1 MDTRSSSTP
10 PDEEYR
16 FGDMAG
22 VFARAGAMAPLLRG
36 LRWAETAVGEPSRWP
51 QSLRSA
57 ASICLGAKYPI
68 AIYWG
73 RDLTLIY
80 NEAWSSIPGD
90 KHPWALGRS
99 GSEVWPEIWHIVG
112 PQFEAALAGEGMFT
126 ADSLLPMLRHGYL
139 EETYFDYNL
148 SPIIAEDGRIEGVF
162 NAGIETTERVLTE
175 RRHQLMAEVAAA
187 TANAIG
193 ALDACTSVADA
204 LESDPATIPF
214 ALVYLFPT
222 PRLARLAAS
231 VAVTPGTAHAPD
243 AVRLDREGGDP
254 WRLGE
259 VRRTRVPIVIDDLSD
274 ADPLPAG
281 DWPVPPRSAV
291 SLPII
296 RGGMASRRPVL
307 GALVVGTPGG
317 RPLDAAMVGFFGLL
331 AEHLASAIVN
341 AEIDEEER
349 RSFEIEHHIAAT
361 LQRSLIPELPEVEGV
376 DLRGRYLP
384 GVDGIEVGGDWYD
397 ALALPGGEVALVMG
411 DVMGK
416 GVPAAAQM
424 GQLRNALRAYLLE
437 GFGPAEALARLNHL
451 TISLSDASFATVLC
465 VFYDPATRRIRW
477 SRAGHLPPLVR
488 TAAGAT
494 MYFDEGG
501 SPPLA
506 VFPDATF
513 GDSHARLEPGDAL
526 VLYTDGLIER
536 RGEGIDVGLARFAE
550 QVTGLDTAPG
560 MIDRIIAPVVEIERR
575 DDVAVMVLVCE

>member
-1 MDTRSSSTP
+1 
-10 PDEEYR
+10 
-16 FGDMAG
+16 MAG
-22 VFARAGAMAPLLRG
+22 VFVRAGAMAPLLAE
-36 LRWAETAVGEPSRWP
+36 LRWSETGVGAPSRWP

-68 AIYWG
+68 ALYWG
-73 RDLTLIY
+73 SDLTLIY
-80 NEAWSSIPGD
+80 NEAWSAIPGD

-99 GSEVWPEIWHIVG
+99 GREVWPEIWHIVG
-112 PQFEAALAGEGMFT
+112 PEFDAALSGEGMFN

-139 EETYFDYNL
+139 EEAYFDYNL

-162 NAGIETTERVLTE
+162 NAGIETTDRVLSE
-175 RRHQLMAEVAAA
+175 RRHRLMAEVAAA

-193 ALDACTSVADA
+193 AVDVCTSVADA
-204 LESDPATIPF
+204 LESDPASVPF
-214 ALVYLFPT
+214 ALIYLFPSS
-222 PRLARLAAS
+222 RNAHLAAWVS
-231 VAVTPGTAHAPD
+231 LTPGSVHAPED
-243 AVRLDREGGDP
+243 VRLDRNGGDP

-259 VRRTRVPIVIDDLSD
+259 VRRTRVPAVIEELEDVES
-274 ADPLPAG
+274 LPAG
-281 DWPVPPRSAV
+281 DWPVPPSSAV
-291 SLPII
+291 SLPIV
-296 RGGMASRRPVL
+296 RGGGGSRRPVL

-317 RPLDAAMVGFFGLL
+317 RQLDASMLEFLSQL

-341 AEIDEEER
+341 AQFDEEER
-349 RSFEIEHHIAAT
+349 RSFEVEHHIAAT

-397 ALALPGGEVALVMG
+397 AVALPGGEVALVMG

-437 GFGPAEALARLNHL
+437 GFGPAEALTKLNHL

-465 VFYDPATRRIRW
+465 MFYDPATRRIRW
-477 SRAGHLPPLVR
+477 SRAGHLPPLIR
-488 TAAGAT
+488 SADAAT
-494 MYFDEGG
+494 IYLDEGG

-506 VFPDATF
+506 VFPAATF
-513 GDSHARLEPGDAL
+513 VESQARLEAGDVL

-536 RGEGIDVGLARFAE
+536 RGEGIDVGLERFAE
-550 QVTGLDTAPG
+550 QVRSLDSAPG
-560 MIDRIIAPVVEIERR
+560 MIDRIIAPVTTIERR
-575 DDVAVMVLVCE
+575 DDVAVMVLVCD